1 MKKTGFLGYSSGTLT
16 KGCHECVLGN
26 KTVLFITGKCERK
39 CYYCPLPESR
49 KNLDVVYANERK
61 LSNVNAVSEAI
72 EEAKLCSS
80 KGIGITGGNPL
91 LVLSRTIKFVRAF
104 KKAFGKSFHIHIYL
118 PTDIASKKKLEKLA
132 KSGIDEIR
140 FHPYF
145 LTNQKNHGFLGC
157 SKMENLRHFRH
168 DKKGLQ
174 AIADAW
180 NLKKKYGWKVGI
192 EIPSVPGSA
201 CSGSTVPSTITQ
213 TIKFLKTVKNL
224 DFLNLNEF
232 EMPSLNPEQ
241 LVKRGMSTVGNSVA
255 IRGSEKTALKI
266 IKSLENKVNYPIHY
280 CSAATKNLFQ
290 FKNRLK
296 NRLKNV
302 KKPYDIVTKDN
313 DLFHAAIYLPETKPL
328 FSYEKKLEKSRK
340 NKKILHKLY
349 SLRKTF
355 IKEFKIP
362 QKLIEIDK
370 QFLRILTHP
379 VIKEF
384 KDDIKIHGAEIAL
397 VTEMPTYDKIILNL
411 EWL

>member
-1 MKKTGFLGYSSGTLT
+1 MKKTGYLGFSSGKLT
-16 KGCHECVLGN
+16 KGCQECVLGN

-49 KNLDVVYANERK
+49 KNLDVVYANERR
-61 LSNVNAVSEAI
+61 LSHAGAVSEAI
-72 EEAKLCSS
+72 EEVKLCSS

-91 LVLSRTIKFVRAF
+91 CALERTIKYVKAF
-104 KKAFGKSFHIHIYL
+104 KKSFGKSFHIHIYL
-118 PTDIASKKKLEKLA
+118 PTDIASKEKLEKLA

-145 LTNQKNHGFLGC
+145 LSND
-157 SKMENLRHFRH
+157 E
-168 DKKGLQ
+168 KGLQ

-213 TIKFLKTVKNL
+213 TIKFLKTVQHL

-313 DLFHAAIYLPETKPL
+313 DLFHAAIYLPETKPS